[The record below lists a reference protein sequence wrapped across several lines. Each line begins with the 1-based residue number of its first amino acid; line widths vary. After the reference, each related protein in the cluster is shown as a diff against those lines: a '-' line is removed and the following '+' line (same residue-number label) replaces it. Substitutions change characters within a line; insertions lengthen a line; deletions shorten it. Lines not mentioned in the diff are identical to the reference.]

1 MRSMMDVWDD
11 DDDDDDDYEDDDDD
25 DDDDD
30 ADASCCALL
39 LTLNANIY
47 VRTRNTLCIMNM
59 RSHLKAR
66 MM

>member
-1 MRSMMDVWDD
+1 MMDVWDD
-11 DDDDDDDYEDDDDD
+11 DDDDSEDDDDD

-39 LTLNANIY
+39 LTLNAYIY
-47 VRTRNTLCIMNM
+47 VRTGNTYCILNM
-59 RSHLKAR
+59 RSHMKTP